1 MNKLIK
7 LVLSFLSILTLALA
21 IALISAQGITTVSL
35 ADFEANPT
43 STIKA
48 PLMIYNVTDV
58 VGGEFNTSFDPS
70 VVHVTDISEGDIG
83 TTTSNINNEAGWA
96 YMNVFGVE
104 GKSGGLVFA
113 YLTLKAVG
121 SEGEKSSLN
130 ISVISLFNTSYE
142 DITFITDNGTF
153 VVKTAPTTPTP
164 TPCFIATA
172 AYGTPCTAELQILR
186 EFRNEH
192 LLKNTFGRLFV
203 NVYYQVSPA
212 IASLIE
218 KHEIAKL
225 LTRTVLIEPVLWI
238 IKNFGG
244 FRR

>member
-21 IALISAQGITTVSL
+21 ISLISAQGTTTVSL
-35 ADFEANPT
+35 ADFEANPA

-58 VGGEFNTSFDPS
+58 AGGELNTSFDPS

-83 TTTSNINNEAGWA
+83 TTMSNINNEAGWA

-104 GKSGGLVFA
+104 GKSGGVVFA

-164 TPCFIATA
+164 SPCFIATA
-172 AYGTPCTAELQILR
+172 AYGTPLHEDIDALRAFRDKYLMTNPIGRTFVKIYYTTSPPTADAIRENEGLR
-186 EFRNEH
+186 TIVRDGLVKPLVYLFKKY
-192 LLKNTFGRLFV
+192 LK
-203 NVYYQVSPA
+203 Q
-212 IASLIE
+212 
-218 KHEIAKL
+218 
-225 LTRTVLIEPVLWI
+225 
-238 IKNFGG
+238 
-244 FRR
+244 